1 MILTDFS
8 AEAVTEAIEQG
19 LAEAVRAYVQ
29 QAGGTVH
36 DEPQF
41 TWVSTGS
48 PLTFFNGVI
57 RTRLPVDRADSVI
70 ASLLTGFQARRQL
83 MGWWVMP
90 HTHPPDMPERL
101 EVHGFI
107 HFDCDTGMA
116 IDLLTLPEVNSLP
129 AGVMIE
135 RVETSG
141 VLQEWL
147 RAFGLG
153 FRVSEDRLAD
163 YSAMPLGI
171 PPAESAFR
179 YYLARAGEEPAATAM
194 LYPARQVA
202 VIEEVSTVPA
212 MRGRGIGTAVT
223 LAALRDGRALGYRIA
238 VLVASEAGAR
248 VYRRLGFKPYGDR
261 HIYLWRPESW

>member
-1 MILTDFS
+1 VILTNFS
-8 AEAVTEAIEQG
+8 AEAITEAIEQG
-19 LAEAVRAYVQ
+19 LAEAVTAYVQ

-36 DEPQF
+36 DEPEY

-57 RTRLPVDRADSVI
+57 RTRLSVDRSDRVI
-70 ASLLTGFQARRQL
+70 ASLLTGFRGCRQL

-90 HTHPPDMPERL
+90 HTRPSDMPERL
-101 EVHGFI
+101 EAHGFI
-107 HFDCDTGMA
+107 HFDRDTGMA
-116 IDLLTLPEVNSLP
+116 IDLITLPEVIPLP
-129 AGVMIE
+129 VGVMIE

-141 VLQEWL
+141 ALQEWL

-179 YYLARAGEEPAATAM
+179 YYLARAGEEPVATAM

-223 LAALRDGRALGYRIA
+223 LAALRKAQALGYRIA
-238 VLVASEAGAR
+238 VLVASEAGGR
-248 VYRRLGFKPYGDR
+248 IYRRLGFKPYGDR
-261 HIYLWRPESW
+261 HIYMWRPESK